1 MCGHSGLLG
10 KIFKPQNLIKSL
22 YLPAIFLKF
31 FLPFIAI
38 GKFVSE
44 TFYYFFA
51 LPKINNDKSVF
62 EFIGHHAIA

>member
-51 LPKINNDKSVF
+51 LPKIK
-62 EFIGHHAIA
+62 